1 MRCPRC
7 GAENAPNYRF
17 CRECGA
23 PLPLTCPQCG
33 QEVEPGVK
41 FCPYCGQRLAAEAPA
56 QPAASAPVTPP
67 PQPSAAPVTPPPA
80 YVPPSAPPAPGP
92 AYRATPPPPPP
103 AGAPYSAGPTY
114 GPSAPYTP
122 PSAPPPVS
130 TPPAYTPPFVPPPPA
145 YGAPAALGPSAP
157 GYMPPGEMAP
167 PAFNYKGVW
176 PRFFAALID
185 GVILS
190 IPTYLLMGATLMRA
204 ARTGYVNPGKI
215 YGPAFLVSII
225 GIAYYIVLEAYGGTL
240 GKRILGMRI
249 VDANGNKPGF
259 GKSLVRNLLR
269 IVDGLFGYI
278 VGAIIVAS
286 SPTKQRLGDKVAGT
300 YVVGK

>member
-1 MRCPRC
+1 KCPQC

-23 PLPLTCPQCG
+23 PLQRTCPQCG

-41 FCPYCGQRLAAEAPA
+41 FCPYCGQRLTTEAPA
-56 QPAASAPVTPP
+56 QSAAAPATPP
-67 PQPSAAPVTPPPA
+67 PAYTPPAAPPPPASGSAYRAAPTPPSPTSTPYSTGPAYGPSAPPPPVSTPPA
-80 YVPPSAPPAPGP
+80 YVPPSAPPP
-92 AYRATPPPPPP
+92 
-103 AGAPYSAGPTY
+103 PTY
-114 GPSAPYTP
+114 G
-122 PSAPPPVS
+122 
-130 TPPAYTPPFVPPPPA
+130 
-145 YGAPAALGPSAP
+145 
-157 GYMPPGEMAP
+157 AP
-167 PAFNYKGVW
+167 PAFGPTTSGYVPPAVPTMPAFQYKGVW

-185 GVILS
+185 GVILG
-190 IPTYLLMGATLMRA
+190 IPMYLLMGAIVMR
-204 ARTGYVNPGKI
+204 GMSSGNVNPGKI
-215 YGPAFLVSII
+215 YGPTFLVSLIS
-225 GIAYYIVLEAYGGTL
+225 IAYYIVLEAYGGTL

-259 GKSLVRNLLR
+259 GKSLIRNLLR

-300 YVVGK
+300 FVVGK